1 LRALFFLCLLLL
13 SHFAVHSQ
21 STTQDLPGLGEKKGT
36 LFFYWGYNRSWF
48 STSNLH
54 FTGPDYDF
62 TLYDLKAT
70 DRPTPFGK
78 KYFKLST
85 FTIPQY
91 NYRLGYHINDRLVI
105 SGGIDHMKYV
115 VDPTQPTTLSGVISP
130 NAPGNYAGSYL
141 NEEINLHP
149 DLLEF
154 EHSDGFNLV
163 SLDFEYL
170 QPLFA
175 AWKSRLSFYWNAGFG
190 GFWVVTKTKVK
201 VLGDG
206 LDNDFHVAGYSMAAK
221 TGPRIEYKGRVFLQT
236 ELKGGY
242 ASLPSVLIKNDD
254 PRIGDHNLT
263 YLEWNVVAGVNLRL
277 KRAKRNR
284 DQDRS
289 NK

>member
-1 LRALFFLCLLLL
+1 MRTHFLTFLLLL
-13 SHFAVHSQ
+13 LVFPFH
-21 STTQDLPGLGEKKGT
+21 TQAQTPELPGLGEKKGT

-48 STSNLH
+48 SESNLH

-115 VDPTQPTTLSGVISP
+115 IEPIQPTTISGVIKNGIS
-130 NAPGNYAGSYL
+130 GNYGGAYL
-141 NEEINLHP
+141 NEAIDLHP
-149 DLLEF
+149 DLLQF
-154 EHSDGFNLV
+154 EHTDGLNLV

-175 AWKSRLSFYWNAGFG
+175 AWKNRLSFYWNTGFG
-190 GFWVVTKTKVK
+190 GFWMVAKTRAI

-221 TGPRIEYKGRVFLQT
+221 TGPRIEFKSRVFLQT

-242 ASLPSVLIKNDD
+242 ASLPSVLIKNEDRPIAD
-254 PRIGDHNLT
+254 QNLS
-263 YLEWNVVAGVNLRL
+263 YLEWNVVLGVNLRL
-277 KRAKRNR
+277 KRALQNRN
-284 DQDRS
+284 
-289 NK
+289 